1 MTDTAAQAEPHTV
14 ITREEIRDVEFDWF
28 ARDEAGH
35 VAQFLAAGDDTV
47 PSAALASEEL
57 LEALHV
63 FIDTRPESEPVNAP
77 AGGFDA
83 HLAGPQQRGAF
94 VYDAVPGEAGL
105 YRLAA
110 LPVKPLMVDTLPQH
124 LQAYLGTLVL
134 AVPLGSP
141 LLRIDAEGGA
151 VAVPKST
158 SAELSSAEFTSI

>member
-1 MTDTAAQAEPHTV
+1 VTGEVVEAAAHTV
-14 ITREEIRDVEFDWF
+14 ITREEIRGVEFDWF

-63 FIDTRPESEPVNAP
+63 FIDTLPESEPVNAP

-110 LPVKPLMVDTLPQH
+110 SPIKPLTVNTLPER
-124 LQAYLGTLVL
+124 LQAYLNTLKLKTLLGTPRLKIG
-134 AVPLGSP
+134 PQGE
-141 LLRIDAEGGA
+141 AE
-151 VAVPKST
+151 VA
-158 SAELSSAEFTSI
+158 